1 MKVWQQYL
9 EEEINA
15 LRRIE
20 RTQQTAIEQAARI
33 LADCTKNDGII
44 RVFGCGHSH
53 LIADDVFYRSAT
65 LGNVQAVLEEAVTG
79 NTQIT
84 KSGFLEKMEGYA
96 EKIVDYYRF
105 EPNNAVICISNSGN
119 NAVTLEFAKIC
130 KERGFPVIV
139 LTNTEY
145 SATLKPRHSS
155 GKHLM
160 DFGDVVISNCSALG
174 DAAVAIEGLPM
185 KVGSTSS
192 IPFLFLINAILAEA
206 VDLCVKEG
214 FIPDVYYNGSLRVNN
229 PALGEHN
236 FAIIN
241 KYFYRMRNL

>member
-1 MKVWQQYL
+1 MKVWQKYL
-9 EEEINA
+9 MTEVEA
-15 LRRIE
+15 LIKIAK
-20 RTQQTAIEQAARI
+20 TQNEAIEKAARI

-79 NTQIT
+79 NSQIS
-84 KSGFLEKMEGYA
+84 KSGFIEKMEGYA

-105 EPNNAVICISNSGN
+105 GSHDAVICISNSGN

-130 KERGFPVIV
+130 QERGYPVIV

-145 SATLKPRHSS
+145 SATLKARHSS
-155 GKHLM
+155 GKRLM
-160 DFGDVVISNCSALG
+160 DFGDVVISNCSAIG

-192 IPFLFLINAILAEA
+192 IPFIFLINAILAEA
-206 VDLCVKEG
+206 VDLCVREG
-214 FIPDVYYNGSLRVNN
+214 YIPDVYYNGSLRVND
-229 PALGEHN
+229 PSIGDHN
-236 FAIIN
+236 FAIID

>member
-1 MKVWQQYL
+1 M
-9 EEEINA
+9 
-15 LRRIE
+15 
-20 RTQQTAIEQAARI
+20 
-33 LADCTKNDGII
+33 
-44 RVFGCGHSH
+44 
-53 LIADDVFYRSAT
+53 IADDVFYRSAT

-84 KSGFLEKMEGYA
+84 KIRISGKAGGLCGK
-96 EKIVDYYRF
+96 DRRLLPF
-105 EPNNAVICISNSGN
+105 EPNDAVICISNSGN

-130 KERGFPVIV
+130 RDRGFPVIV

-160 DFGDVVISNCSALG
+160 DFGDVVISNCSAIG

-192 IPFLFLINAILAEA
+192 IPFIF
-206 VDLCVKEG
+206 
-214 FIPDVYYNGSLRVNN
+214 S
-229 PALGEHN
+229 
-236 FAIIN
+236 
-241 KYFYRMRNL
+241 

>member
-20 RTQQTAIEQAARI
+20 RTQPTAIEQAARI

-96 EKIVDYYRF
+96 EKIIDYYRF
-105 EPNNAVICISNSGN
+105 EPNDAVICISNSGN

-139 LTNTEY
+139 LPLAMPRWRLSTN
-145 SATLKPRHSS
+145 
-155 GKHLM
+155 
-160 DFGDVVISNCSALG
+160 ISTAC
-174 DAAVAIEGLPM
+174 AICKFDLRQIFESDQ
-185 KVGSTSS
+185 KTTIVGSAGQGYNRIRKQNQDHRPERKDHEES
-192 IPFLFLINAILAEA
+192 IES
-206 VDLCVKEG
+206 CWRCRCG
-214 FIPDVYYNGSLRVNN
+214 GSRALR
-229 PALGEHN
+229 L
-236 FAIIN
+236 
-241 KYFYRMRNL
+241 